1 MSFKSTERTM
11 FVVIGATVLLLLIW
25 AVLPKKDNQEFIDT
39 KSIQIAE

>member
-11 FVVIGATVLLLLIW
+11 FIVIGATVLLLLIW
-25 AVLPKKDNQEFIDT
+25 ALLPKQDKNFIDT